1 MAFCH
6 LFQAQFGYFRR
17 PAPATTVRK
26 KDLATKAAHNARYS
40 NQRSFAGRWAERFR
54 AKAHFTRGRRS
65 GRDWKRERRKI
76 AAKGRTNYWFVLGDA
91 QLSSTARS
99 LIEDAATTKLI
110 SPAVY
115 WEVAIKI
122 SIGKYKLNEPFE
134 SFLDRALFRSV
145 F

>member
-1 MAFCH
+1 M
-6 LFQAQFGYFRR
+6 
-17 PAPATTVRK
+17 
-26 KDLATKAAHNARYS
+26 
-40 NQRSFAGRWAERFR
+40 
-54 AKAHFTRGRRS
+54 
-65 GRDWKRERRKI
+65 KI
-76 AAKGRTNYWFVLGDA
+76 LLDTHTFLWFVLGDA

-99 LIEDAATTKLI
+99 LIEDLATTKLI

-115 WEVAIKI
+115 WEVAINI

>member
-1 MAFCH
+1 M
-6 LFQAQFGYFRR
+6 
-17 PAPATTVRK
+17 
-26 KDLATKAAHNARYS
+26 
-40 NQRSFAGRWAERFR
+40 
-54 AKAHFTRGRRS
+54 
-65 GRDWKRERRKI
+65 KI
-76 AAKGRTNYWFVLGDA
+76 LLDTHTFLWFVLGDA

-115 WEVAIKI
+115 WVVAIKI